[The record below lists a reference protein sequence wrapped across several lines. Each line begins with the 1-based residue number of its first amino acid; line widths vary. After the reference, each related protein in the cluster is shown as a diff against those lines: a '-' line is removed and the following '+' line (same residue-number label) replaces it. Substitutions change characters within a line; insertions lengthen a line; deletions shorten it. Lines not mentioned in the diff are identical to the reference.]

1 MSIGRRIRDGVN
13 SLMDSLAADD
23 EPLSHVEEAALRAE
37 IEARQADSASARPP
51 RDNPRAKHAGGSDR
65 DREARR
71 KAADIREARI
81 HRVRDQREA
90 KAKAARDAAF
100 RQAKEQ
106 ARRSG
111 TSSRSST
118 SSSSRS
124 RSSGPRRPFGPKN
137 DKIAGF
143 YRQLDLPVGAP
154 FAEVKKQYRVLMRKY
169 HPDRHVGDPKKQ
181 KAATELTMRVTQA
194 YNELEIYLVGGPNKG

>member
-13 SLMDSLAADD
+13 SVMDNLAADD

-37 IEARQADSASARPP
+37 VETREAARASAPAA
-51 RDNPRAKHAGGSDR
+51 RDNPRARHAGGSAR
-65 DREARR
+65 DLEARR
-71 KAADIREARI
+71 KAADLREARI
-81 HRVRDQREA
+81 HRDRDQREA
-90 KAKAARDAAF
+90 REKAARDAAF

-106 ARRSG
+106 ASRGGSSSSG
-111 TSSRSST
+111 SSRSQ
-118 SSSSRS
+118 SR
-124 RSSGPRRPFGPKN
+124 GPRRPVGRRN

-194 YNELEIYLVGGPNKG
+194 FNELEIYLVGGPNKG

>member
-13 SLMDSLAADD
+13 SLMESLAADD
-23 EPLSHVEEAALRAE
+23 EPLSHVEEATLRAE
-37 IEARQADSASARPP
+37 IEARQADSARAPH
-51 RDNPRAKHAGGSDR
+51 DNPRARHAGGAAA

-90 KAKAARDAAF
+90 KARATRDAAF

-111 TSSRSST
+111 SST
-118 SSSSRS
+118 SSSGSRSSRS
-124 RSSGPRRPFGPKN
+124 RSSGPRRPIGRKN

>member
-1 MSIGRRIRDGVN
+1 MTIGRRIRDGVN
-13 SLMDSLAADD
+13 SLMESLAADD

-37 IEARQADSASARPP
+37 IESREAARAGAQAP
-51 RDNPRAKHAGGSDR
+51 RDNPRAKHAGGADR
-65 DREARR
+65 ARAARR

-106 ARRSG
+106 ARH
-111 TSSRSST
+111 
-118 SSSSRS
+118 SSSSARGSRGGSARS
-124 RSSGPRRPFGPKN
+124 RSRGPRRPIGRKN
-137 DKIAGF
+137 DKIARF
-143 YRQLDLPVGAP
+143 YRQLDLPVGAS
-154 FAEVKKQYRVLMRKY
+154 FTEVKKQYRVLMRKY